1 VQAKY
6 TIFNH
11 STTLELSTAV
21 SVNLAVLRRRMSV
34 LDNSSTPAMLE
45 LALLLQEVREVLFS
59 VVS

>member
-1 VQAKY
+1 MQAKY

-11 STTLELSTAV
+11 STTLELSMAV

-34 LDNSSTPAMLE
+34 LDNRSTPAMLG